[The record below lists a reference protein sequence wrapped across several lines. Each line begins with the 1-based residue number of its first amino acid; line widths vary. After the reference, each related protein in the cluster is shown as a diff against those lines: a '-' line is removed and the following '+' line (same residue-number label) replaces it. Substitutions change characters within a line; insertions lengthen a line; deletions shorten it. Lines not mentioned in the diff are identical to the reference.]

1 MSPCISIFP
10 DENNDS
16 EISWNEFLAFHVQ
29 ANSMLN
35 CWTSVVVDVSKIR
48 SEFSN
53 IDTDGSG
60 TISKEEFVRVTT
72 DLITDE

>member
-1 MSPCISIFP
+1 
-10 DENNDS
+10 
-16 EISWNEFLAFHVQ
+16 
-29 ANSMLN
+29 MLN

-48 SEFSN
+48 GEFSN